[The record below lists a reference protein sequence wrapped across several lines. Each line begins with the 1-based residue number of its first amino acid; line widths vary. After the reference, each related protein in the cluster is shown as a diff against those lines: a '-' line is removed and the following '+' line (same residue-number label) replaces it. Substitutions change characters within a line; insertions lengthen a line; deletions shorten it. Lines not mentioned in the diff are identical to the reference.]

1 MDIFATGKAIDL
13 YSVEMKR
20 QIEELKNKI
29 KEKEEEIKKYKER
42 EGIFTMMFVA
52 GISSFIIVAVYLAHV
67 SG

>member
-20 QIEELKNKI
+20 QIEELKNKV

-42 EGIFTMMFVA
+42 EAIFTMMFVA
-52 GISSFIIVAVYLAHV
+52 GISSFIVGVYFAHV
-67 SG
+67 FG